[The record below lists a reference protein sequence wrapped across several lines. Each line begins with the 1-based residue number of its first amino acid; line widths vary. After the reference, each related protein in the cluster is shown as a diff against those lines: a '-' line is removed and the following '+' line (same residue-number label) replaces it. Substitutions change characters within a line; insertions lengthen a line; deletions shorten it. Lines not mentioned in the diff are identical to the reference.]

1 VEPIITS
8 LLRWKHLV
16 AYGLIDLASKSLG
29 TGTGMGTMPGAGP
42 GPGAVG
48 GAGAGAMMAVG
59 RTGSEISGWVLAAV
73 LMAEVA
79 VMALMTVWRMKS
91 VEIAPG
97 AGAQ

>member
-1 VEPIITS
+1 M
-8 LLRWKHLV
+8 
-16 AYGLIDLASKSLG
+16 AYSLIDMANKSLG
-29 TGTGMGTMPGAGP
+29 PGMGTMPGAGA
-42 GPGAVG
+42 GPGVAG

-59 RTGSEISGWVLAAV
+59 RSGSEISGWVLAVA

-79 VMALMTVWRMKS
+79 VMVLMTVWRMKS